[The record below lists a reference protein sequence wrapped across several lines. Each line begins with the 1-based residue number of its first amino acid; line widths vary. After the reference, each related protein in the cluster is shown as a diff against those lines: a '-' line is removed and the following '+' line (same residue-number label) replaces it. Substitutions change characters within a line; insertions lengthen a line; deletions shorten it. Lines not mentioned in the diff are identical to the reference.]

1 MSNRRLTGRDFK
13 KAQRRGLPFGR
24 WREFGYGLSLGL
36 AVALA
41 VYVSDHRGRQAS
53 EEVTPT
59 PRKQVK
65 NGRETPPVTAL
76 DESEFSFYQRLPS
89 FEVVVPEK
97 ERTARVNGAAKVQ
110 QPGTYFLQV
119 GSYKDQ
125 AEAERVRAQLA
136 REDIEATVQRIAVD
150 SDVWHR
156 VRVGP
161 IRDLPQLN
169 RVRQQLK
176 AADHDSLVIRV
187 VE

>member
-1 MSNRRLTGRDFK
+1 VSTRRLTGRDFK
-13 KAQRRGLPFGR
+13 KAQRRGLQFGR
-24 WREFGYGLSLGL
+24 WREFGYGLALGL

-65 NGRETPPVTAL
+65 NGRETPPPTAL

-97 ERTARVNGAAKVQ
+97 ERTARVSGAAKVE

-125 AEAERVRAQLA
+125 TEAERVRAQLA

-161 IRDLPQLN
+161 IKDLAQLN

>member
-1 MSNRRLTGRDFK
+1 MSNRRLTSRDFK
-13 KAQRRGLPFGR
+13 KAQRRGLTFGR
-24 WREFGYGLSLGL
+24 WREFGYGLALGL

-65 NGRETPPVTAL
+65 NSQDTPPAL
-76 DESEFSFYQRLPS
+76 DENEFSFYQRLPN

-97 ERTARVNGAAKVQ
+97 ERSARVSGAAKVE

-119 GSYKDQ
+119 GSYKDP

-136 REDIEATVQRIAVD
+136 RGDIEAAVQRIAVD

-161 IRDLPQLN
+161 IRDLAQLN
-169 RVRQQLK
+169 RLRQQLK